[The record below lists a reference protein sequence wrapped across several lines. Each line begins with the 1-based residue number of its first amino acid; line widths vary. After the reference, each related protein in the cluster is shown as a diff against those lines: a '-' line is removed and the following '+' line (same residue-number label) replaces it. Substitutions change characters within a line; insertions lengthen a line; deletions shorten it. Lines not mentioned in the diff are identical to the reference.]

1 MASITLIITGTV
13 LECLCWTVNYLL
25 DGYGKMK
32 YRRKLRNLSL
42 LAGLLFLG
50 GIALFIGDLYGR

>member
-1 MASITLIITGTV
+1 MISITLIAVGAI
-13 LECLCWTVNYLL
+13 LECLCWIVNYLL

-42 LAGLLFLG
+42 LAGFLFLG
-50 GIALFIGDLYGR
+50 GVATFVGDLYGW